1 MKSKYIKPTLV
12 ILGVEIRTIEINGIA
27 YVSARGTTEVFNL
40 DWRTQKRQL
49 KDNDNIILYGVID
62 ISTPEFA
69 DYRDSRVT
77 ITGKNGVEN
86 TDFASLDSRK
96 AGKHADREDVIFI
109 RMDRAMMFIA
119 QVSTANMR
127 AKGNH
132 EGADALLAK
141 RIEFAQA
148 LHDYE
153 TLGIAIN
160 RNHFGADEMRRKQ
173 RLTVV
178 ALVNAKNKTATPA
191 DRKLFEAMIAE
202 AASEVGATYQPDLVD
217 GQ

>member
-27 YVSARGTTEVFNL
+27 YVSARGTTDVFNL
-40 DWRTQKRQL
+40 NLAKQKSQL
-49 KDNDNIILYGVID
+49 EDKDNIILYGVID

-69 DYRDSRVT
+69 DYRDHKVT
-77 ITGKNGVEN
+77 ITGKNRGEN
-86 TDFASLDSRK
+86 TNFASQASRK
-96 AGKHADREDVIFI
+96 KGQHADREDHIFI

-119 QVSTANMR
+119 RVSTARMR
-127 AKGNH
+127 VNGNE
-132 EGADALLAK
+132 EGADAILAK
-141 RIEFAQA
+141 QLEYAQA

-173 RLTVV
+173 RLTV
-178 ALVNAKNKTATPA
+178 AKLIQIKSATADAA
-191 DRKLFEAMIAE
+191 DRHVLASLIGE
-202 AASEVGATYQPDLVD
+202 AAGEIGATYQPDLID
-217 GQ
+217 GN